1 LNSFQSSLE
10 WFQSGGAIAAPDASV
25 PAVAQAIGA
34 ATDCVSLVADS
45 RRNECL
51 RAALAIA
58 GFGATLFEPRFS
70 GPAELRWSG
79 PTGEPAPLVSFERDF
94 IDRRTVV
101 AWSLYR
107 LTTATLVDEPIF
119 SAQARVTMHGLS
131 LATFRNFNKPAGTLV
146 SNEAS
151 VSEFEPEGVPQSVRE
166 ELLRS
171 STPLV
176 YVVMR
181 EFAGFDDII
190 LYTALF
196 NFSRAFCAFQTGP
209 WRALRRSLAQSQPLL
224 DSLVLSHAE
233 IRAVQRAA
241 LAAMESAWEASYR
254 LPIQSMQPSLLGI
267 LSQALSEMTA

>member
-1 LNSFQSSLE
+1 M
-10 WFQSGGAIAAPDASV
+10 
-25 PAVAQAIGA
+25 AQAIGA
-34 ATDCVSLVADS
+34 ATSYVSSVADS

-58 GFGATLFEPRFS
+58 SFGATLFEPRFS

-79 PTGEPAPLVSFERDF
+79 PTGEPAPHVSFQRDF

-107 LTTATLVDEPIF
+107 LTTATPVDEPIF

-131 LATFRNFNKPAGTLV
+131 LASFHNFNKPAATLV
-146 SNEAS
+146 SDEAD
-151 VSEFEPEGVPQSVRE
+151 VSAFEAAGVPESVRE

-171 STPLV
+171 TTPLV

-181 EFAGFDDII
+181 EFAGFDDLI
-190 LYTALF
+190 LYTSLF
-196 NFSRAFCAFQTGP
+196 NFSRAFCVFQTGP
-209 WRALRRSLAQSQPLL
+209 WPALRRSFIEGQPLV
-224 DSLVLSHAE
+224 DSLALSHAE

-254 LPIQSMQPSLLGI
+254 LPIRSMQPSLLGI
-267 LSQALSEMTA
+267 LSQALSEMKA